1 MNDLMSYYSGADV
14 MNLNDDQ
21 SAFGRIRRTSSLN
34 TDGFG
39 TPVDSFG
46 TRPPEEFFSLL
57 GRIVAMSGQIEYLK
71 DRLTHLPSEET
82 DSSKKV
88 KRFHERARADQEE
101 RNGVVHSRWFFGA
114 DTSDPDQ
121 ITGIRYKVRKS
132 STGQTATVSLMDVP
146 DSDHEQVVVQHTLK
160 TLEMLHRRLV
170 GTVRIGEAAYASLML
185 RWGATQL
192 ADADPPS
199 P

>member
-1 MNDLMSYYSGADV
+1 MPADDL
-14 MNLNDDQ
+14 

-57 GRIVAMSGQIEYLK
+57 GRIVAVSGQIEYLK
-71 DRLTHLPSEET
+71 DRLAHLPSEET

-88 KRFHERARADQEE
+88 KRFYERARADQEE

-114 DTSDPDQ
+114 DTSDPDL

-132 STGQTATVSLMDVP
+132 NAGQLATVSIVDVP
-146 DSDHEQVVVQHTLK
+146 DSERKQVVVQHTLES
-160 TLEMLHRRLV
+160 LEALHRRLV
-170 GTVRIGEAAYASLML
+170 GTVRIGEVAYTSLML
-185 RWGATQL
+185 SWGATQL
-192 ADADPPS
+192 AEADPPS